1 MSMPVC
7 MKPTPKS
14 ARGGG
19 RSAPPR
25 STEDGATAAAGAAAD
40 GPSRTFPL
48 RLVRLPT
55 DPQTLRA
62 RTMKIQPFVV
72 TPKDYARSLDV
83 VGEKITVLAS
93 KTATQGYEIFRQEGD
108 EGTGPSPHSHD
119 WDESFYVVN
128 GTVEI
133 SHLDRTITATPGTLV
148 HLPAGTVHSFRFG
161 AGGGQMVS
169 VTGQSG
175 LASQLFTDI
184 DKEIPPGPPDIA
196 KLIEVGQ
203 RNGVTVA
210 V

>member
-1 MSMPVC
+1 MN
-7 MKPTPKS
+7 
-14 ARGGG
+14 
-19 RSAPPR
+19 
-25 STEDGATAAAGAAAD
+25 
-40 GPSRTFPL
+40 
-48 RLVRLPT
+48 
-55 DPQTLRA
+55 
-62 RTMKIQPFVV
+62 IQPFVV
-72 TPKDYARSLDV
+72 TPEDYARSLDV

-108 EGTGPSPHSHD
+108 EGTGPPPHSHD

-133 SHLDRTITATPGTLV
+133 SYLDSTITATPGTLV

-161 AGGGQMVS
+161 AGGGQMIS
-169 VTGQSG
+169 VTEQSG
-175 LASQLFTDI
+175 SASQLFTDI

-203 RNGVTVA
+203 RNGVTLA